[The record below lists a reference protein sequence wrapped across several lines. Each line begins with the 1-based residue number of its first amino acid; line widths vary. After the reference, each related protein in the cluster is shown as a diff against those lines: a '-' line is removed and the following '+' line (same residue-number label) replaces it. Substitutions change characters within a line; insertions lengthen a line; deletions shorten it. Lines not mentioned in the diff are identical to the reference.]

1 MGLGFLRLAKALM
14 AEMSSPIG
22 PKLMQVYVVEN
33 FMKSS
38 NRNRIKGAAKELK
51 GRVKHAAGRATR
63 NRRLQRQGRAEAAAG
78 RARRRVG
85 QAQQDLEAIT
95 QPY

>member
-1 MGLGFLRLAKALM
+1 MIFDGKSEKLFLGKHPRSNTAKLV
-14 AEMSSPIG
+14 
-22 PKLMQVYVVEN
+22 QVYVVEN

-95 QPY
+95 QRY